1 MSKSENDLLDSLL
14 DSLSDD
20 QEMEK
25 KIGEFA
31 RNKERMRRIQR
42 ARETSEQFQQTYSR
56 QAQNARQNG
65 QSPVRSNEPSHA
77 SPNPEADIPDFLQNN
92 ASDIEQTRVDHTR
105 IQNPINPGINQDNI
119 EQTRVDQ
126 TRVGMPVQPDN
137 LEQTRVMNGNPNP
150 VSSPEELEQTRMMP
164 DNPNT
169 VDHTRTDFGSMPD
182 QTRMPQPGQADFGSD
197 AEATRPIHD
206 FSSMAQNYQGP
217 AGSYP
222 NTGPAANS
230 NPAKTQTF
238 HAQNLQGEPQNP
250 AYHTHTY
257 APYDVPDLTGR
268 VDLGGYQP
276 QSGDTRRMPS
286 HDAGSTRVFDSAKAP
301 NPNGAGGGTVR
312 MNQDEIR
319 KFSEQDEPLLHREYL
334 KNEDDTDEYD
344 ESLIRKE
351 PSYKRE
357 RSYERRRRNK
367 RSPWKTYAVI
377 CGVVLAIVLVGV
389 GGMTIKNI
397 IDSKVSGV
405 QNNEQFQKL
414 FDWVSNYG
422 SYDENQRKKILDFRT
437 VYEKLGD
444 ENKKKIND
452 TLVALTGKTFD
463 ELLVAAADT
472 EKPDASNE
480 NVANA
485 EKKAKLKDQI
495 AAIDN
500 DIANLTNEMNA
511 VTSKIN
517 QAEADYNTKNN
528 AYTAAQNDAAS
539 IQNEVDS
546 YNLQLQSL
554 PSDSSLQDQILS
566 LQNQLEDLIL
576 SGSGKND
583 DSDDDDHH
591 GSSQQPSLP
600 SVTREELQSQIFQ
613 LQTQQRQNEQA
624 KTDLENSL
632 ANAQSRLSDAQAKLP
647 DLKAQA
653 DAAYATWQNMIHDAD
668 PYQQKIVEKNN
679 EKSELQAELDSIQ

>member
-65 QSPVRSNEPSHA
+65 QSPASSNETSQAA
-77 SPNPEADIPDFLQNN
+77 SNQEADIPAFLQNN
-92 ASDIEQTRVDHTR
+92 ASNIEQTRVDHTR
-105 IQNPINPGINQDNI
+105 IQNPIHPGVNQDNI
-119 EQTRVDQ
+119 EQTRVDH
-126 TRVGMPVQPDN
+126 TRVGTPIQPDN
-137 LEQTRVMNGNPNP
+137 LEQTRVMNGNPTP
-150 VSSPEELEQTRMMP
+150 ASGQDELEQTRVMNGTPGAM
-164 DNPNT
+164 
-169 VDHTRTDFGSMPD
+169 DHTRADFGSMPD
-182 QTRMPQPGQADFGSD
+182 QTRIHQPGQADFGND
-197 AEATRPIHD
+197 TQATRPIHD
-206 FSSMAQNYQGP
+206 FASMAQNHQGP
-217 AGSYP
+217 VGGYP
-222 NTGPAANS
+222 NGGPAAIS
-230 NPAKTQTF
+230 SQAQTQTF
-238 HAQNLQGEPQNP
+238 NAQNLQGQPQNP

-268 VDLGGYQP
+268 VDLSGYQP
-276 QSGDTRRMPS
+276 QSGDTRRMPNQ
-286 HDAGSTRVFDSAKAP
+286 DAGSTRVFDSTKAP

-367 RSPWKTYAVI
+367 RSPWKTYAVV

-422 SYDENQRKKILDFRT
+422 SYDESERKKILDFRT

-463 ELLVAAADT
+463 ELLVAADT

-495 AAIDN
+495 ATIDN
-500 DIANLTNEMNA
+500 DIANLTTQLNET
-511 VTSKIN
+511 TSRIN
-517 QAEADYNTKNN
+517 KAESDYNNKNN
-528 AYTAAQNDAAS
+528 EYVNAQNNITA

-576 SGSGKND
+576 SGGGKD
-583 DSDDDDHH
+583 DDEDDDHH

-600 SVTREELQSQIFQ
+600 SVTREELQAQIFD
-613 LQTQQRQNEQA
+613 LQSQQRENEQ
-624 KTDLENSL
+624 KRNELNNSL
-632 ANAQSRLSDAQAKLP
+632 TDAQSRLTQAQDKLP
-647 DLKAQA
+647 GLKTEV
-653 DAAYATWQNMIHDAD
+653 DTLYNNWQNIIHDAD

-679 EKSELQAELDSIQ
+679 EKTELQNELDSIQ